1 MNLKK
6 IPLNYRVE
14 DGIQSL
20 EELWKS
26 IKLLAEGRVVDNERE
41 NYYPINVR
49 NLQLETLKSLVR
61 ALEHTHEC
69 LTGKV
74 NTEDIQE
81 TYNGMDKFEA
91 AVEKMVDTYGIGE
104 ERSEDIKEFL
114 LGTYHA
120 MDIGELYAKYMK
132 GGEYQ

>member
-1 MNLKK
+1 
-6 IPLNYRVE
+6 
-14 DGIQSL
+14 
-20 EELWKS
+20 
-26 IKLLAEGRVVDNERE
+26 
-41 NYYPINVR
+41 
-49 NLQLETLKSLVR
+49 
-61 ALEHTHEC
+61 
-69 LTGKV
+69 
-74 NTEDIQE
+74 
-81 TYNGMDKFEA
+81 MDKFEA